1 MVSTLKD
8 LFTPIFVIIT
18 LMIMIAGIVGMQFLD
33 KLFAGSKNLMAIRIF
48 AISITL
54 NIVIL
59 IFILMSFSK
68 IKFAVGPIGPHG
80 NKGDRGLEGSAGGL
94 IVCKPNARTAQ
105 EQKALKKS
113 DQYLD
118 LKPPY
123 LEDV

>member
-1 MVSTLKD
+1 MSATLQE
-8 LFTPIFVIIT
+8 LMTPIFIIT
-18 LMIMIAGIVGMQFLD
+18 ALMILIGGIVGMQFLD
-33 KLFAGSKNLMAIRIF
+33 KLFAGSKNLQAIRIF

-54 NIVIL
+54 NIIIL

-68 IKFAVGPIGPHG
+68 IKFAVGPNGPQG
-80 NKGDRGLEGSAGGL
+80 NKGYRGMEGSAGGL
-94 IVCKPNARTAQ
+94 IVCKPNPRTAQ

>member
-1 MVSTLKD
+1 MAETLQD
-8 LFTPIFVIIT
+8 LFTPIFIIVA
-18 LMIMIAGIVGMQFLD
+18 IMIFIGGIVGMQFLD
-33 KLFAGSKNLMAIRIF
+33 RLFAGSKNLQAIRIF

-54 NIVIL
+54 NVIIL
-59 IFILMSFSK
+59 IFIIMSFSK
-68 IKFAVGPIGPHG
+68 IKFVVGQHGPQG
-80 NKGDRGLEGSAGGL
+80 NKGERGIEGTPGGL

-123 LEDV
+123 LEED